1 MAETP
6 PIACTLSTSELK
18 DREGAWKKLLDSGLV
33 ERDLVPGGIRL
44 RPSTGAATALIDL
57 SALIDLEREC
67 CPWIQFAVRDGST
80 VTMTAEGDGEAVL
93 AGMFLAG

>member
-6 PIACTLSTSELK
+6 PIACTLSSSELN
-18 DREGAWKKLLDSGLV
+18 DREGAWKKLLGSGLV

-57 SALIDLEREC
+57 IDLEREC
-67 CPWIQFAVRDGST
+67 CPWIQFDVGDGSV

>member
-6 PIACTLSTSELK
+6 PIACTLSSSELN
-18 DREGAWKKLLDSGLV
+18 DREGAWKKLLGSGLV
-33 ERDLVPGGIRL
+33 ERDLVPGGIRF
-44 RPSTGAATALIDL
+44 RAATGAATALIDL
-57 SALIDLEREC
+57 IDLERAC
-67 CPWIQFAVRDGST
+67 CPWIQFDVGDGSV